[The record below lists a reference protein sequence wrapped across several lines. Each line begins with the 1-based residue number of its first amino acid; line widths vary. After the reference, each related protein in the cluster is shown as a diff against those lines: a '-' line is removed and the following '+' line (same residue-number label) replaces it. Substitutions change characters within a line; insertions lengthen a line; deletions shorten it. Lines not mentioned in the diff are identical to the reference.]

1 MLSRNND
8 YIFKPSIYIYIYT
21 HLVSEMLSKCFQGTM
36 ITMITFLNQEH
47 TRTHAGAGARARVCV
62 CERARARACLCVCAW
77 SFVRARVCSCVSMFV
92 CAFADFYDFHALVVA
107 RLRSVF
113 HLRAVSLDLSYPSR

>member
-1 MLSRNND
+1 
-8 YIFKPSIYIYIYT
+8 
-21 HLVSEMLSKCFQGTM
+21 M
-36 ITMITFLNQEH
+36 ITCLNQEH
-47 TRTHAGAGARARVCV
+47 TRTHAGARARVCV
-62 CERARARACLCVCAW
+62 RARACVCVCVCAW

-92 CAFADFYDFHALVVA
+92 CAFADFYDFRALVVA